1 MLKCPVQLGGTE
13 LKSTDEIK
21 KAQDTIKN
29 QLTRET
35 DEKGIALLQGQ
46 FAALDWVITEEE
58 KEDESS

>member
-1 MLKCPVQLGGTE
+1 MLKCLVQLGGTE
-13 LKSTDEIK
+13 MKNIDEIK

-35 DEKGIALLQGQ
+35 EEKGISFLQGQ

-58 KEDESS
+58 KEKEE

>member
-1 MLKCPVQLGGTE
+1 MKNI
-13 LKSTDEIK
+13 DEIK

-35 DEKGIALLQGQ
+35 EEKGISFLQGQ

-58 KEDESS
+58 KEKEE